1 MLDFMSMH
9 ITTIVRTIQLTVM
22 PAVVDSPGLEIN
34 FFHQKQ
40 NFAS

>member
-22 PAVVDSPGLEIN
+22 PAVVDSPGLE
-34 FFHQKQ
+34 FFFFYHK
-40 NFAS
+40 